1 MNWGINPLRA
11 LKKHPNMY
19 ARAVIMK
26 PMNNIHISNTK
37 IVVTIELYSGY
48 PFALYMVGWVASK
61 LTHAKPIKLPYSVGW
76 GFG

>member
-48 PFALYMVGWVASK
+48 PFALYMVGWVPMQPMVVGRAP
-61 LTHAKPIKLPYSVGW
+61 LPIFS
-76 GFG
+76 